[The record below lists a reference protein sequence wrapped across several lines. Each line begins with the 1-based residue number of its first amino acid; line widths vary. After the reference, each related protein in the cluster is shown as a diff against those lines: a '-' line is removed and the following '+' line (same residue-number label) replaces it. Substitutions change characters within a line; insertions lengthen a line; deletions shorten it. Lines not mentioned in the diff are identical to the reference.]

1 MARRAFPFQGV
12 LRPMRTK
19 KRKNRKAENKNE
31 EDKEGRKKRK
41 VLENSSNYQSWTKH
55 QLLSKYQI

>member
-19 KRKNRKAENKNE
+19 KGKTEKQKIKMRKIRKE
-31 EDKEGRKKRK
+31 ERK